1 MNTNLCYKSMY
12 GLLKLFLEWSSSKSI
27 GNWSWFKAK
36 PAVLSPPKPQSD
48 SDDWLNE
55 SAPYSLWASDLYLI
69 ATLLA
74 TESTWTK
81 RAMCS
86 TFLVRIF
93 AFFSPLQCSLG
104 QAEQVWSSVI
114 FSDFLY
120 MLKSGKGEH
129 LPVCRTAK
137 IPWSQSSLSCIKS
150 MVEVISNNECYMEQ
164 SWNTCQN
171 TCFNTLSL

>member
-1 MNTNLCYKSMY
+1 MNTNLHYKSMY

-74 TESTWTK
+74 MESTWTK

-86 TFLVRIF
+86 TFLVWIF
-93 AFFSPLQCSLG
+93 AFFPLCSAPLVKQNKCGTVWYLVTFCTCLNLG
-104 QAEQVWSSVI
+104 KVNIFQSVAQQK
-114 FSDFLY
+114 Y
-120 MLKSGKGEH
+120 PGVKVVY
-129 LPVCRTAK
+129 PA
-137 IPWSQSSLSCIKS
+137 
-150 MVEVISNNECYMEQ
+150 
-164 SWNTCQN
+164 
-171 TCFNTLSL
+171 